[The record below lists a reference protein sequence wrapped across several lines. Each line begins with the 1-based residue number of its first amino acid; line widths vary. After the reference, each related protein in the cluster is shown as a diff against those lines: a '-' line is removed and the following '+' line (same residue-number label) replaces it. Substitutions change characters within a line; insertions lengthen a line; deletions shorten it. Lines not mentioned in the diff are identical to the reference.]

1 MIFNETKKIT
11 WPVIR
16 CDFLCSCCLFVCPLI
31 TCCSVDLVGLVNNL
45 ISDCGTPIVW
55 GDVVP
60 SKIFNP
66 SALTLKVGQLAM
78 CYYNITSEGFLFS
91 L

>member
-1 MIFNETKKIT
+1 MFSI
-11 WPVIR
+11 
-16 CDFLCSCCLFVCPLI
+16 
-31 TCCSVDLVGLVNNL
+31 DLVGLVNNL

-55 GDVVP
+55 GELVP

-78 CYYNITSEGFLFS
+78 CYYNITSDGVFFFTLKLISFLFFT
-91 L
+91 LELFFNFLA